1 MALEEGKVI
10 PAIYDKVFK
19 SIMMGNKEFLADIIS
34 GISGI
39 EKEEIMGNLVFK
51 NVEYPIG
58 NIEEKRKT
66 SDLIVEVKNNIIN
79 VEMNRVYY
87 KGLSKKNEKYIAK
100 IYTVFEDKGETFI
113 QINIDNFNKTK
124 RIITK
129 YEMMDKE
136 TEEVDGSIIK
146 YRINL
151 ALIEEKYYN
160 EEELTK
166 LEKELLMLKIN
177 DKKHMKEIS
186 MGDKL
191 MEEVN
196 KNINKLSEDKLIQ
209 LEYDYDEYLRYEST
223 QVGLEQKSREIAKKL
238 LDDNIS
244 IDLIQKYTGLT
255 KEEIEDLK

>member
-39 EKEEIMGNLVFK
+39 EKEEIMDNLVFK

-136 TEEVDGSIIK
+136 TEEDAG
-146 YRINL
+146 
-151 ALIEEKYYN
+151 
-160 EEELTK
+160 
-166 LEKELLMLKIN
+166 
-177 DKKHMKEIS
+177 
-186 MGDKL
+186 
-191 MEEVN
+191 
-196 KNINKLSEDKLIQ
+196 
-209 LEYDYDEYLRYEST
+209 
-223 QVGLEQKSREIAKKL
+223 
-238 LDDNIS
+238 
-244 IDLIQKYTGLT
+244 
-255 KEEIEDLK
+255 